1 MKFPWQKAEH
11 RQDQDYSDA
20 VVKALL
26 AVAGGE
32 VASGLTAGVEIC
44 SGQWQRAFASADM
57 TPGPVADMLRPH
69 LGYIGRSLVR
79 RGEVVFQIDAE
90 GGQIQLLP
98 ATTVTVHGGASP
110 STWTYE
116 LTLSGPSEL
125 RTRTLPANLVL
136 HLFYGTDAAN
146 PWKGLSPIE
155 AASTTR
161 KLLDNIEL
169 RLAQETGGAV
179 GNVIPVPNLESSAQL
194 QTDLQGLKGKTVLVE
209 STSTG
214 WSGGAT
220 MGVPSGDFTP
230 RRIGASPPE
239 VLAKLR
245 RETEQSLLASCGV
258 PITVLDASQ
267 GSASR
272 EAFRQ
277 FLHLTIGPIARQLA
291 AQIQK
296 AFELEEFAFS
306 FDRLMA
312 SDLSGRARA
321 LQSMVNASV
330 PLDKAMALSG
340 LMEQDDD

>member
-1 MKFPWQKAEH
+1 MKFPWTKAEN
-11 RQDQDYSDA
+11 REQDYTDA
-20 VVKALL
+20 VVQALL
-26 AVAGGE
+26 AVAGGD
-32 VASGLTAGVEIC
+32 VASGLTAGIEIC

-57 TPGPVADMLRPH
+57 TPGPVAEMLRPH
-69 LGYIGRSLVR
+69 LGYIGRSLIR

-90 GGQIQLLP
+90 GGRLQLLP
-98 ATTVTVHGGASP
+98 ATTVTVHGGANP

-136 HLFYGTDAAN
+136 HLFYGTEAAN

-169 RLAQETGGAV
+169 RLAQETGGTV
-179 GNVIPVPNLESSAQL
+179 GNLIPVPNLESTAQL

-214 WSGGAT
+214 WSTGASQ
-220 MGVPSGDFTP
+220 GVPSGDFTP
-230 RRIGASPPE
+230 RRMGANPPE

-245 RETEQSLLASCGV
+245 RETEQSLLAAAGV

-277 FLHLTIGPIARQLA
+277 FLHLTIAPIARQLA
-291 AQIQK
+291 AQIAK
-296 AFELEEFAFS
+296 TFELEEFAFS

-312 SDLSGRARA
+312 SDLSSRSRAVGSLTQAGMSLEDA
-321 LQSMVNASV
+321 L
-330 PLDKAMALSG
+330 KAAL
-340 LMEQDDD
+340 LTED